1 MSGSLAPRSHFPAAD
16 EVTYLNSAS
25 ISLVPESV
33 RRDVQQFERTV
44 GGRGTVGFDDDTE
57 ARAYEDVREAG
68 AALLGCSPSDVAVTT
83 SATEALNQ
91 IAWWVRPGAGTN
103 VVSVD
108 IDFPSVTYVWRRLAQ
123 ETGLELRLTD
133 VLSDPGSLSFGSIED
148 LVDADTAVIC
158 LGHVQY
164 ATGYRFDLGR
174 LADLAH
180 RNDALLVVD
189 ATQSAGMLPID
200 VRGDDIDVLVAGSYK
215 WLCSAFG
222 AALCFVRPELAER
235 FVPPFVGWRSTL
247 DPFDLDAV
255 RMPLAPGVRAMEYS
269 TVAYGSGI
277 ALGGAIRYLLD
288 VGLDRIFEH
297 DLRLAD
303 ALVSGLRGMG
313 ASFITPLD
321 HGLGSPIVGARFPG
335 RDAGDL
341 HRRLAD
347 RDVYTSL
354 RLDAVRFSPHLF
366 NDDADIERAL
376 GVLAELLDGEAR

>member
-1 MSGSLAPRSHFPAAD
+1 MAGSLVPRSHFPAAD
-16 EVTYLNSAS
+16 ELTYLNAAS

-33 RRDVQQFERTV
+33 RRTAQEFERTV

-57 ARAYEDVREAG
+57 ARAYEDAREAG
-68 AALLGCSPSDVAVTT
+68 AQLLGCSPADVAVTT

-91 IAWWVRPGAGTN
+91 VAWWLRPGAGTN

-133 VLSDPGSLSFGSIED
+133 VLGDPGSLSIGSIEE
-148 LVDADTAVIC
+148 LVDRDTAVVC
-158 LGHVQY
+158 VGHVQY
-164 ATGYRFDLGR
+164 ATGFRFDLER

-180 RNDALLVVD
+180 GHDALLVVD

-200 VRGDDIDVLVAGSYK
+200 VRRDDVDVLVAGGYK

-235 FVPPFVGWRSTL
+235 FIPPFVGWRSTV

-255 RMPLAPGVRAMEYS
+255 HMPLAPGVRAMEYS

-277 ALGGAIRYLLD
+277 ALGGAIRYLLE
-288 VGLDRIFEH
+288 VGIDRILEH
-297 DLRLAD
+297 DLRLAG
-303 ALVSGLRGMG
+303 ALVEGLRSLG
-313 ASFITPLD
+313 ASFISPLD
-321 HGLGSPIVGARFPG
+321 PRLRTPIVGARFPG
-335 RDAGDL
+335 RDAAPL
-341 HRRLAD
+341 HQRLAE
-347 RDVYTSL
+347 RNVYTSL

-366 NDDADIERAL
+366 NDDADVERAL
-376 GVLAELLDGEAR
+376 SVLDELLDGPAR